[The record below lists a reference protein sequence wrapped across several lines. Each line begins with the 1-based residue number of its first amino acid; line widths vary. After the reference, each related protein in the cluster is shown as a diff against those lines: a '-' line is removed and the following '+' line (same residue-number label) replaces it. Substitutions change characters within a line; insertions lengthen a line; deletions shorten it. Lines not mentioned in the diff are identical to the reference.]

1 MRTVIVGAGAAGIS
15 AAAELARRK
24 PWEEITM
31 LSEDE
36 FPYSRCMLHKYLA
49 GERKARQL
57 CFTEEDF
64 MSRRDIDFRG
74 GVKVLSVDTAKKR
87 VITDGEE
94 VSYDKLLLAAGAAYT
109 LPPVP
114 NFRNAENVYGFRD
127 LKDAEAIKR
136 ACKSAKKVLIVGSGL
151 VGMDVAYALLAY
163 PLDITVVEMASRI
176 LPLQTDEVCARRY
189 QMLFEKAGVH
199 FRLGVGA
206 SDTVMDSE
214 DKIREV
220 ILSDG
225 SVLPCD
231 VIVAAA
237 GVRPRISVLG
247 NADIFINRGIQVD
260 EYMRTSCPDVYA
272 AGDITGQSGIWP
284 NAVEQGRIA
293 AVNMAGGCEAYT
305 DRFCTKNTCNFFGLP
320 MLSVG
325 SVGADG
331 DNYTVLTQETP
342 RNYKKLILRDDYVIG
357 ALFQGDL
364 TGTGIWQYLIKN
376 RIDVSKVEKSLF
388 HISIA
393 DFHCFDE
400 DVRKNRMKSVV
411 KLI

>member
-1 MRTVIVGAGAAGIS
+1 MRTVIVGAGPAGIS
-15 AAAELARRK
+15 AAAELAKRK
-24 PWEEITM
+24 PWEEIIM

-36 FPYSRCMLHKYLA
+36 FPYSRCMLHQYLS
-49 GERKARQL
+49 GERKEQQL
-57 CFTEEDF
+57 SFTEADF
-64 MSRRDIDFRG
+64 MERRDINFRG
-74 GVKVLSVDTAKKR
+74 KVKVSSVDIGKNR
-87 VITDGEE
+87 VLTDKGPVE
-94 VSYDKLLLAAGAAYT
+94 YDKLLLAAGAAYT

-114 NFRNAENVYGFRD
+114 NFRNAKNVYGFRD
-127 LKDAEAIKR
+127 LKDAKAIKE
-136 ACKSAKKVLIVGSGL
+136 ACISAKRVLIVGSGL
-151 VGMDVAYALLAY
+151 VGMDVAYALLSY

-189 QMLFEKAGVH
+189 QTLFENAGIH

-206 SDTVMDSE
+206 SDTVMDAE
-214 DKIREV
+214 DNIREV

-225 SVLPCD
+225 SSVPCD

-237 GVRPRISVLG
+237 GVRPRVSILG
-247 NADIFINRGIQVD
+247 NADIFVNRGIQVD
-260 EYMRTSCPDVYA
+260 DYMRTSCPNVYA
-272 AGDITGQSGIWP
+272 AADITGLSGIWP
-284 NAVEQGRIA
+284 NAMEQGRIA

-305 DRFCTKNTCNFFGLP
+305 DRFCTKNTSNFFGLP

-342 RNYKKLILRDDYVIG
+342 RLYKKLILRDDYVIG

-364 TGTGIWQYLIKN
+364 AGTGIWQYLIKN
-376 RIDVSKVEKSLF
+376 KIDVSKVEKSLF
-388 HISIA
+388 QISIA

-400 DVRKNRMKSVV
+400 DARKSRLESVV